1 MDLLQHSVPHSGGQ
15 EGNRDFD
22 GLDRLAWPPEAKE
35 DVTDLERARRA
46 KLWVFEAAERLM
58 SDQKLYRQPTVTL
71 TMLAKKLN
79 VSTRCLSA
87 SIGHYA
93 GQSFRDYVNTYR
105 VSYVR
110 KALRRPAPDRPPIA
124 QVAIE
129 AGFISPSTFYA
140 AFKRQWGM
148 TPRQCIKE
156 ARSLERAQQCRADT
170 ASG

>member
-1 MDLLQHSVPHSGGQ
+1 MTIDDIDHLG
-15 EGNRDFD
+15 
-22 GLDRLAWPPEAKE
+22 WPPEATQNLTE
-35 DVTDLERARRA
+35 LQRARRA

-58 SDQKLYRQPTVTL
+58 SDEKLYQQPTVTL
-71 TMLAKKLN
+71 AMLAQKLN

-105 VSYVR
+105 VSYIR
-110 KALRRPAPDRPPIA
+110 KALRRPASDRLSIS

-129 AGFISPSTFYA
+129 AGFSNPSTFYA

-148 TPRQCIKE
+148 TPRQCVE
-156 ARSLERAQQCRADT
+156 QARSLERAEQRRADT